1 MEHSRNTLDK
11 ELYRRAYESLRQ
23 WSEAERIERA
33 RSAGRLSPEEGW
45 RQYVDLFEFGWQIG
59 VQQRQW
65 QHNLKAADLA
75 RYYERIRRF
84 EAWRRARGRAS

>member
-1 MEHSRNTLDK
+1 MEQSRNTLDK

-33 RSAGRLSPEEGW
+33 RSAVRLSPEEGW

-65 QHNLKAADLA
+65 QHHLKATDLA
-75 RYYERIRRF
+75 RYYERIRRH